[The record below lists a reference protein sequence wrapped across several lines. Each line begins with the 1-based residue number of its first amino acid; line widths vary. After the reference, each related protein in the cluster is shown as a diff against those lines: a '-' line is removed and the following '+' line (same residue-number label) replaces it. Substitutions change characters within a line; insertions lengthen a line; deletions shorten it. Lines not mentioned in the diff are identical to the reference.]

1 MKRGST
7 SLALP
12 RKFFW
17 MDLAVHMDVQRN
29 PGPPFDEFSCGY
41 ASLPTPILNSR
52 NAYSGRINYPRWELF
67 RLKSKY
73 FLSPDVYSTP
83 KCLRIRHD
91 TSNLKYISTI
101 ISSDNDSERHRI
113 HRFANHNNLLSLPR
127 QIPHGKLS
135 QFVCS
140 LINARSIRNKTLLIQ
155 DFVVDNLVDVLMITE
170 TWLSRCGDE
179 VIIGEI
185 CPAGYKFFNQPRLV
199 GNGGGVGLLC
209 KANLDVKTK
218 LSHNYRS
225 FAYLDS
231 TIVSMR
237 TVRVITV
244 YHPPPSA
251 ANGLTVDIF
260 LDGFGTLLEELVV
273 TNAELLIVGDF
284 NFHMDDLMYGN
295 AIRFSRLLE
304 TFDLKQYM
312 KALTH
317 LYGHILDLV
326 ITRSAAVSLVSNFC
340 VAEQPISDHK
350 AITFNLTLSKP
361 PIIHKTVISRALKN
375 LDLEAFTDAVNLE
388 GLLDDNLCLASAIS
402 RYEHVLEDTLTR
414 WHQLDPH

>member
-1 MKRGST
+1 MCVLVKTVHHSALVARGVPFSRSYFGSFVYLNFHLRFKHFAVTSDCHVSKPIIRSTKRGST

-17 MDLAVHMDVQRN
+17 MDLTVHMDVQKN

-52 NAYSGRINYPRWELF
+52 SAYSGRINYSRWELL

-73 FLSPDVYSTP
+73 FLSPDVYLTL
-83 KCLRIRHD
+83 KCLRILKTCHRD
-91 TSNLKYISTI
+91 TSNLQYISRI
-101 ISSDNDSERHRI
+101 ISSDNDSKHHRI
-113 HRFANHNNLLSLPR
+113 HRFANYNLLSLPR
-127 QIPHGKLS
+127 QIPQGKLS

-140 LINARSIRNKTLLIQ
+140 LINARSIRNQTLLIQ

-185 CPAGYKFFNQPRLV
+185 CYAGYRFFNQPRLG

-209 KANLDVKTK
+209 KANLDVKTR
-218 LSHNYRS
+218 LSHDYRS
-225 FAYLDS
+225 FEYLDS
-231 TIVSMR
+231 TIVNTR

-244 YHPPPSA
+244 YRPPPSA

-260 LDGFGTLLEELVV
+260 LDEFGTLLEELEV

-284 NFHMDDLMYGN
+284 NFHMDDLMDGN
-295 AIRFSRLLE
+295 AIQFSRLLE
-304 TFDLKQYM
+304 TFDLKQYV
-312 KALTH
+312 KAPTH
-317 LYGHILDLV
+317 LYGHNY
-326 ITRSAAVSLVSNFC
+326 TRSC
-340 VAEQPISDHK
+340 DHQVCSS
-350 AITFNLTLSKP
+350 FSG
-361 PIIHKTVISRALKN
+361 VEFSR
-375 LDLEAFTDAVNLE
+375 
-388 GLLDDNLCLASAIS
+388 
-402 RYEHVLEDTLTR
+402 H
-414 WHQLDPH
+414 